1 MPQKRHMLKPRTPNK
16 KSHFRVLWSSMV
28 VVRASL
34 SLFDPTRFDTLSTEQ
49 VTLIIPFSGRTS
61 LLHLKMAA
69 NSTMEFSK
77 NKLLSILALLT
88 VSSKISMPRL
98 LQSRVVVGVGSCV
111 LFQLEKYKRVFSN
124 EPPSFPYRLWIPR
137 LKLWR
142 LSLLPIKT
150 RCSVIYR
157 SSVSTSGNMYA
168 FLIYFQYIVNNSL
181 FRLFTSSTRTLSPT

>member
-1 MPQKRHMLKPRTPNK
+1 
-16 KSHFRVLWSSMV
+16 MV

-124 EPPSFPYRLWIPR
+124 EPPSFPYRL
-137 LKLWR
+137 
-142 LSLLPIKT
+142 
-150 RCSVIYR
+150 
-157 SSVSTSGNMYA
+157 
-168 FLIYFQYIVNNSL
+168 
-181 FRLFTSSTRTLSPT
+181 